1 MPPTDSRKPSSPR
14 RSRPGRTRRSRGTL
28 LIAAI
33 SGRALARAAVDAGF
47 DALVADFFADADTA
61 RLAHACRKLPGDIA
75 RGFQWRSLAPVL
87 ESLAGQAPSPL
98 LGLVYG
104 SGFED
109 RPHLLTRLAERWPL
123 LGNDAETVERIKAPE
138 AFFATLDALS
148 IAYPPTLMEPP
159 AKGAGW
165 VAKRR
170 GGAGGSHVVP
180 SRLQKDATGV
190 YYQTLVEGRAVSALF
205 LADGSRAQV
214 LGFSEQWTAPAPRRP
229 WRYGGAVQPATLPET
244 VAAEMARAVMAL
256 SAAFG
261 LKGLASADF
270 VLAENRPVLLE
281 INPRPGA
288 TLDIFASAKKPLVK
302 LHIDAVLDGTLTRKP
317 LVFEGA
323 TASSIVHAPKGV
335 IVPRSMT
342 WPSWAADLPH
352 PGERI
357 DKQRPI
363 CTVLARAGT
372 EARAKRLAETRKA
385 SLLAKIQ
392 ELSKGDQCER
402 QEERRKRNA
411 SDETAEHQRTGRTA
425 HRRDHR

>member
-1 MPPTDSRKPSSPR
+1 LRPERL
-14 RSRPGRTRRSRGTL
+14 RPGRSRRSRGTL
-28 LIAAI
+28 LVAAI
-33 SGRALARAAVDAGF
+33 SGRALAQAAVDAGF

-61 RLAHACRKLPGDIA
+61 RLAHACLKLPGDIA
-75 RGFQWRSLAPVL
+75 RGFQWGSLARAL
-87 ESLAGQAPSPL
+87 EALAKQAPSPL

-109 RPHLLTRLAERWPL
+109 RPRLLARLAERWPL
-123 LGNDAETVERIKAPE
+123 LGNDAETVVRIKAPE
-138 AFFATLDALS
+138 TFFAALDALA
-148 IAYPPTLMEPP
+148 IPHP
-159 AKGAGW
+159 APATTRPRNGAGW
-165 VAKRR
+165 IAKRR

-180 SRLQKDATGV
+180 SRLQKDATGA
-190 YYQTLVEGRAVSALF
+190 YYQAFVAGRAVSALF
-205 LADGSRAQV
+205 LANGSKACV
-214 LGFSEQWTAPAPRRP
+214 LGFSEQWTAPAPRRL
-229 WRYGGAVQPATLPET
+229 WRYGGAVQPAALSEET
-244 VAAEMARAVMAL
+244 MEAMTRAVTLLA
-256 SAAFG
+256 SEFG

-270 VLAENRPVLLE
+270 VLAENRPLLLE

-288 TLDIFASAKKPLVK
+288 TLDIFACAKKPLLK
-302 LHIDAVLDGTLTRKP
+302 LHVDAVLDGTLPRKP

-323 TASSIVHAPKGV
+323 AASSIVHAPKSV
-335 IVPRSMT
+335 IVPRNMT
-342 WPSWAADLPH
+342 WPSWAADLPK

-392 ELSKGDQCER
+392 EPSKGDECER
-402 QEERRKRNA
+402 QEERRKRNT
-411 SDETAEHQRTGRTA
+411 SDEKAERQHTGRAA

>member
-1 MPPTDSRKPSSPR
+1 M
-14 RSRPGRTRRSRGTL
+14 RPGGTRRSRGTL

-33 SGRALARAAVDAGF
+33 SGRALARAALDAGF

-75 RGFQWRSLAPVL
+75 QGFQWRSLAPAL
-87 ESLAGQAPSPL
+87 EALAKQAPSPL
-98 LGLVYG
+98 LGVVYG

-109 RPHLLTRLAERWPL
+109 RTQLLGRIAGRWPL

-138 AFFATLDALS
+138 MFFEALEAFG
-148 IAYPPTLMEPP
+148 IAYPPTLVERP

-180 SRLQKDATGV
+180 SRLQKDATNV
-190 YYQTLVEGRAVSALF
+190 YYQALVEGRAVSALF
-205 LADGSRAQV
+205 LADGSRALV

-229 WRYGGAVQPATLPET
+229 WRYGGAVQPASLPED
-244 VAAEMARAVMAL
+244 AADAMTRAVTAL

-270 VLAENRPVLLE
+270 VLAENRPLLLE

-288 TLDIFASAKKPLVK
+288 TLDIFAGAKKPLLK
-302 LHIDAVLDGTLTRKP
+302 LHVDAVLDGTLPRKP

-342 WPSWAADLPH
+342 WPSWAADLPQ

-392 ELSKGDQCER
+392 ELSKGDERER

-411 SDETAEHQRTGRTA
+411 PDETTERQRTGRA
-425 HRRDHR
+425 ARRRDHR